1 LCRWG
6 EIVFASVDSNVGWDE
21 TCGTET
27 EKKVSQGRLYT
38 WKIQY
43 KLLYKDAAAYVKG

>member
-1 LCRWG
+1 ML
-6 EIVFASVDSNVGWDE
+6 VGMRHVE
-21 TCGTET
+21 LKQK
-27 EKKVSQGRLYT
+27 KKVSKGRLYT